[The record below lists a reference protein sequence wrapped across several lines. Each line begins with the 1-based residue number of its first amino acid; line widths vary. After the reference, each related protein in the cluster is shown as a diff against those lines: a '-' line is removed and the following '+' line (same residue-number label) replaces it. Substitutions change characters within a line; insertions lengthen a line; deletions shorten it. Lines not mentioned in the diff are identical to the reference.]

1 MREGERFVVRGAAG
15 RIRGFTS
22 QALDRIGPAM
32 DWNYDQSVTALTVRS
47 NVPDVANVA
56 NVANAG
62 TFGTRRLTA
71 YLVP

>member
-1 MREGERFVVRGAAG
+1 
-15 RIRGFTS
+15 
-22 QALDRIGPAM
+22 M